1 MKKQKQAKLFSKKTQ
16 NKSKKKE
23 NSKKGNIQIVEQKE
37 PSQKIEDI
45 LNHPISKR
53 RLPPIEK
60 RENTETNEPHEEE
73 KIEDEIE
80 NNNNN
85 FNLEDEIN
93 NNIQNLNFI
102 ENENEEQIKDS
113 LEIENI
119 MEKNKNIEE
128 VSTIVKNTVDNVEKK
143 INIIEK
149 KMMAYFE
156 ELSNNKKEDN
166 STEEEEEKNK
176 NVNQN
181 QETTSGAFGEENN
194 NNKIKEKLREP
205 FAKIVNVEK
214 GSPADE
220 AGLKAED
227 DIIVFNGILYK
238 GVSYNPLNTLS
249 DIVRS
254 KIGQKIPVSVIRKN
268 SDNILEVVNLEI
280 IPHTWNGRG
289 VLGCKFQ
296 IIP

>member
-1 MKKQKQAKLFSKKTQ
+1 MPGVDGSLIDKDGFPKAGLDLVSIRAARHELICTQ
-16 NKSKKKE
+16 N
-23 NSKKGNIQIVEQKE
+23 
-37 PSQKIEDI
+37 D
-45 LNHPISKR
+45 
-53 RLPPIEK
+53 
-60 RENTETNEPHEEE
+60 
-73 KIEDEIE
+73 
-80 NNNNN
+80 
-85 FNLEDEIN
+85 
-93 NNIQNLNFI
+93 LNF
-102 ENENEEQIKDS
+102 
-113 LEIENI
+113 L
-119 MEKNKNIEE
+119 MEK
-128 VSTIVKNTVDNVEKK
+128 
-143 INIIEK
+143 IEK

-268 SDNILEVVNLEI
+268 SDNILEVILLKLYDEEVVKEI
-280 IPHTWNGRG
+280 LSSLPLILWFISSSFQEIFALPFIPSI
-289 VLGCKFQ
+289 F
-296 IIP
+296 IIKSSFNENSSIN